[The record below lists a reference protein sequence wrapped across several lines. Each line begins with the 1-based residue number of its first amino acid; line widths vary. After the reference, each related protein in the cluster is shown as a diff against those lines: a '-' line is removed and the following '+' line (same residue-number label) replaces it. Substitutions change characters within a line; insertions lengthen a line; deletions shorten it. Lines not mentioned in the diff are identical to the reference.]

1 MGTASPTTFDA
12 GQLTFGQTVGNL
24 DLLRPLGAR
33 LGLQS
38 LSFVAGGEF
47 RREEYRIEAGEEA
60 SWQLGNGGSK
70 AGIDFDTTSTG
81 APKES
86 GAQVFP
92 GFQPSNQ
99 VDRTRNSLGVYGG
112 FESQV
117 SERILLDVGGR
128 LEHYSDF
135 GGTVNGKV
143 ATRFQVVPALGLRAA
158 ASTGFRAP
166 SLGQVWFNNVSNQ
179 FVIDASGNLVPNRL
193 LTSNNESRVTQT
205 FGVPPLKQETS
216 VNLSVG
222 LVARPA
228 SNWSLTADAYRITIA
243 DRIVL
248 SSQFQSSDPAV
259 GTVVRRLLAPFQ
271 RLGGADAQFFTNR
284 VGSRTVG

>member
-1 MGTASPTTFDA
+1 VTQGGNAFHFFVENSNNASMGTASPTTFDA
-12 GQLTFGQTVGNL
+12 GRLSFSQTVGNL
-24 DLLRPLGAR
+24 DLVRPLG
-33 LGLQS
+33 LGGLRS
-38 LSFVAGGEF
+38 LSFVTGAEF

-60 SWQLGNGGSK
+60 SWQLGNGGSRP
-70 AGIDFDTTSTG
+70 GIDFDTTSTG

-99 VDRTRNSLGVYGG
+99 VDRTRNSLSVYGG

-128 LEHYSDF
+128 LERYSDF

-179 FVIDASGNLVPNRL
+179 FVLDTSGALIPNRIL
-193 LTSNNESRVTQT
+193 SSTNDSRVTHT
-205 FGVPPLKQETS
+205 YEVTAPKREPS
-216 VNLSVG
+216 VNLSLGV
-222 LVARPA
+222 VARPA
-228 SNWSLTADAYRITIA
+228 SNWSLTADAYR
-243 DRIVL
+243 
-248 SSQFQSSDPAV
+248 
-259 GTVVRRLLAPFQ
+259 
-271 RLGGADAQFFTNR
+271 
-284 VGSRTVG
+284 